1 MTLSTPVPEAYWIIP
16 GRFLAGPYPGHV
28 REATARRQVDRF
40 LEAGVTLFVDLTE
53 AVELPPYHPHLGEDA
68 RHVRLPIPDMETPTD
83 EQMARILDVIDAAIG
98 TRHTVY
104 VHCRAGL
111 GRTGTVVGC
120 FMARHG
126 KDGRE
131 ALRIIRQLRQDTAYP
146 NAESPETASQRQMV
160 LRWEEGR

>member
-1 MTLSTPVPEAYWIIP
+1 MTLLAPIPEAYWIIP
-16 GRFLAGPYPGHV
+16 GRLLAGPYPGHI
-28 REATARRQVDRF
+28 RETTARQRIDRF

-53 AVELPPYHPHLGEDA
+53 AVELPPYDQHLGEGVQ
-68 RHVRLPIPDMETPTD
+68 HVRLPIPDMETPTE

-131 ALRIIRQLRQDTAYP
+131 ALRIIRQLRQNTADP
-146 NAESPETASQRQMV
+146 NAESPETALQRQLV
-160 LRWEEGR
+160 LDWEEGC

>member
-1 MTLSTPVPEAYWIIP
+1 MIPEPPIPEAYWIIP
-16 GRFLAGPYPGHV
+16 GRLLAGPYPRHV
-28 REATARRQVDRF
+28 RQAIARQRLDHF
-40 LEAGVTLFVDLTE
+40 LAAGITLFVDLTE
-53 AVELPPYHPHLGEDA
+53 ADELPPYDQFLDEGTRHL
-68 RHVRLPIPDMETPTD
+68 RLPIPDMETPTP

-126 KDGRE
+126 KEGAE
-131 ALRIIRQLRQDTAYP
+131 ALRIIQRLRQNTPYP
-146 NAESPETASQRQMV
+146 NAASPETAPQRQLV
-160 LRWEEGR
+160 LLWEEGQ